1 MKGQLY
7 SLEICL
13 WEIQFNFWYIGA
25 DLMRQWCLSM
35 CSVSVLL
42 SSVRYNPED
51 TEGQMYCHY
60 TWNKMQ
66 NPLHDLQSP
75 S

>member
-1 MKGQLY
+1 
-7 SLEICL
+7 
-13 WEIQFNFWYIGA
+13 
-25 DLMRQWCLSM
+25 MRQWCLSM

-42 SSVRYNPED
+42 STVRYNPED

-66 NPLHDLQSP
+66 NPFHELQSP